1 MNVRSLLAGLI
12 ASQILIVASPVLA
25 GGGYFPVTPSEKRAF
40 HACLYGHWIADYCR
54 IDARAF
60 KGHAFYNCV
69 VANGGY
75 RGLRLGCACQPFLWF
90 GCL

>member
-1 MNVRSLLAGLI
+1 MSVRLVAASLVTA
-12 ASQILIVASPVLA
+12 QILVSASPVLA
-25 GGGYFPVTPSEKRAF
+25 GGYFPPPAEKRAY

-60 KGHAFYNCV
+60 SHRAFYDCV

-90 GCL
+90 GCF